1 MITYYA
7 AQFGITLSI
16 VDLHGINENESI
28 LKPLTVAA
36 KNAWKSSRMNFD
48 FNFIWCRIIQL
59 FLWFEQT
66 LNEYNSSLLMNKMK
80 TKKK

>member
-16 VDLHGINENESI
+16 VDLHAMNPSESS

-36 KNAWKSSRMNFD
+36 KNA
-48 FNFIWCRIIQL
+48 
-59 FLWFEQT
+59 
-66 LNEYNSSLLMNKMK
+66 
-80 TKKK
+80 